1 MRSTPERA
9 AQQGIRI
16 SSCIGKHES
25 FTKLNAKGVL
35 AFYFLFFFCLFFATT
50 GLCLSR
56 EGEVYTG
63 HRGTIYVQRIDI
75 GGVLRPTL
83 TLVYAFES
91 LWYRLS
97 GKGILP
103 KSWAVT
109 VPREQRTI
117 LLLQRALDIQI
128 IPDAQCVC
136 M

>member
-1 MRSTPERA
+1 MR
-9 AQQGIRI
+9 
-16 SSCIGKHES
+16 
-25 FTKLNAKGVL
+25 KGYL
-35 AFYFLFFFCLFFATT
+35 RFIFYFFFCLFFATT

-56 EGEVYTG
+56 EGEVRAG